1 MHQIGKQNGFIAEI
15 ATNSLTPQFVFMLK
29 SKENKFQMILRSAGH
44 GGMHFTAN
52 ASPEDRD
59 CS

>member
-15 ATNSLTPQFVFMLK
+15 ATNSLTPQFVCVLK
-29 SKENKFQMILRSAGH
+29 SKESKSQMILRNAGRD
-44 GGMHFTAN
+44 GRPFTVN
-52 ASPEDRD
+52 ASPEDQD

>member
-1 MHQIGKQNGFIAEI
+1 MHQMGKQNGFIAEI
-15 ATNSLTPQFVFMLK
+15 ATNSPTPQFVCVLK
-29 SKENKFQMILRSAGH
+29 SKEGKFQMILRNARH
-44 GGMHFTAN
+44 GGRHFTVN